1 MELGPFIRSRR
12 EALSPA
18 DVGLVVG
25 PRRRTPGLRRAE
37 LATLAGI
44 SVDYLIRL
52 EQGRDRRPSG
62 QVLGALADALRLD
75 ADDRGH
81 LRTIAAIS
89 FGPELCPA
97 AAGEP
102 SRQVRPTVHALL
114 ARLEPAPA
122 FVVNRMSD
130 LLAWTDAYD
139 RLARPIGLLDAEV
152 PNLARFTFCDP
163 RARTAYPD
171 WEAIADE
178 QVGNLRAG
186 DLRPGGGIDELV
198 SRLSAEGGP
207 AFSDRWSARLV
218 VRKRT
223 GVKRLRHPEAG
234 ELRVAY
240 ETLQLPDADD
250 QRLVVYLPA
259 DDATGAAL
267 DRLTGRHPGGLRA
280 VGD

>member
-75 ADDRGH
+75 ADDRDH
-81 LRTIAAIS
+81 LRTIAAMS

-102 SRQVRPTVHALL
+102 ARQVRPTVHALL

-122 FVVNRMSD
+122 FVVNRMTD

-152 PNLARFTFCDP
+152 PNLAQFTFGDP

-171 WEAIADE
+171 WEAVAD
-178 QVGNLRAG
+178 QRVGDLRAG
-186 DLRPGGGIDELV
+186 DLSRGGVDELV

-223 GVKRLRHPEAG
+223 GVKRLLHPEVG

-250 QRLVVYLPA
+250 QRLVVYLSA